1 MATELLYTESRTTAA
16 RESTYGTDAVAA
28 AIAAN
33 GALRYETYTDVQMEM
48 KGAFLERDVRR
59 GSFSNNRGVYLKKNL
74 GVTISGYVPTN
85 GTAGDAPLGLDNLLV
100 CCGFTETDGGTSFT
114 YALDTDFQGSASTS
128 LSIWHWQRHVD
139 AANTWRAI
147 YATGVRGSLNF
158 SGSVGEFVSYTF
170 TGASNNFPDTSDTAA
185 FDGWS
190 ADLQWF
196 DGSGGLNL
204 DPDGTSTVYAGTET
218 YDDPNFVYLEAAT
231 ITVDGVQ
238 FPCSAFS
245 IDIGNV
251 VNEKEVTE
259 ANTVV
264 DQVLITGR
272 NVTGDFTLEDTG
284 AAFEKALAIMLASSE
299 VTATIVMSDR
309 LSAASST
316 VTITMPDLQVRTV
329 GGPNDS
335 NGLAS
340 WTVGF
345 QANGDHATDGVADD
359 EISIVWSTT

>member
-1 MATELLYTESRTTAA
+1 MASELLFTESRTTIA

-33 GALRYETYTDVQMEM
+33 GALRYEAFTDVQMALNGE
-48 KGAFLERDVRR
+48 FLERAIRR
-59 GSFSNNRGVYLKKNL
+59 GSFSNNSGVYLKKNL
-74 GVTISGYVPTN
+74 GITISGILPVN
-85 GTAGDAPLGLDNLLV
+85 GTAGDAPLGLDHLLV
-100 CCGFTETDGGTSFT
+100 ACGFTETDGGTSFT
-114 YALDTDFQGSASTS
+114 YALDTDFQGTASTS
-128 LSIWHWQRHVD
+128 LSIWHWQRHAD

-147 YATGVRGSLNF
+147 YATGVRGNLTLQ
-158 SGSVGEFVSYTF
+158 GSVGEFVTYTF
-170 TGASNNFPDTSDTAA
+170 TGASNNFPDTTDTAA

-204 DPDGTSTVYAGTET
+204 DPDGTSTVYAGSES
-218 YDDPNFVYLEAAT
+218 YDDPTGVYLEAAT
-231 ITVDGVQ
+231 ITVDGVP

-245 IDIGNV
+245 IDLGNV
-251 VNEKEVTE
+251 INEKEITS

-264 DQVLITGR
+264 DQVLVTGR
-272 NVTGDFTLEDTG
+272 NVTGDFTLQDTG
-284 AAFEKALAIMLASSE
+284 AAFEKALSIMLSASS
-299 VTATIVMSDR
+299 VSATIVMTDR
-309 LSAASST
+309 QGAGGST
-316 VTITMPDLQVRTV
+316 VTITMPKLQVRNV

-359 EISIVWSTT
+359 EISIVWSAT